1 MKKFAKKLQFRC
13 FDLFV
18 IAALFNC
25 NFNNN
30 IWKIEEKKQE
40 QKTNNW
46 NQIIQ
51 VDLNWI
57 QLNSGQAWQTDV
69 ITTYTILSIC
79 PIPVPEYEFT
89 PKTPTQRQHQLMVMV
104 IIFLIVVV
112 AVMLVGIHFI
122 AFNYKTINRHFM
134 ALKHSQSIQ
143 K

>member
-30 IWKIEEKKQE
+30 IWKIEKKKQE

-79 PIPVPEYEFT
+79 PIPVPEFQNSH
-89 PKTPTQRQHQLMVMV
+89 PKRPHSVSISWWLWLLFFWSLLLPWCLSVYILLLS
-104 IIFLIVVV
+104 II
-112 AVMLVGIHFI
+112 
-122 AFNYKTINRHFM
+122 KP
-134 ALKHSQSIQ
+134 
-143 K
+143 